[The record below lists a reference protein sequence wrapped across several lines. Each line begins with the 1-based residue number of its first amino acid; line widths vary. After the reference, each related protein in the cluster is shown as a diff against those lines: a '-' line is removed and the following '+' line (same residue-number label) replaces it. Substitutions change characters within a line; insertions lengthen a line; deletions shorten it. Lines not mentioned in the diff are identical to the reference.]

1 MQMLGS
7 AKGWLFPVSVT
18 YKSGKSQTPGQLSR
32 HFMLHEPPLGL
43 LTTPRQ
49 LLPDPLVPPVSYPL
63 PGEKEGFGQASKWW
77 IVPSPAPTEALLQG
91 LLWTEVRN
99 APPYSC
105 FFHSGLP
112 KRKYHSSPNTTC
124 LQRYRSHHDFSGI
137 NFPLCLHILIET
149 KPYV

>member
-1 MQMLGS
+1 M
-7 AKGWLFPVSVT
+7 
-18 YKSGKSQTPGQLSR
+18 
-32 HFMLHEPPLGL
+32 HEPPLGL

-99 APPYSC
+99 APPVFLFLSLRAPQEKV
-105 FFHSGLP
+105 SLLP
-112 KRKYHSSPNTTC
+112 
-124 LQRYRSHHDFSGI
+124 
-137 NFPLCLHILIET
+137 
-149 KPYV
+149 

>member
-32 HFMLHEPPLGL
+32 HFMSHEAPLGL

-99 APPYSC
+99 APRILVS
-105 FFHSGLP
+105 FTQG
-112 KRKYHSSPNTTC
+112 SPRESITPP
-124 LQRYRSHHDFSGI
+124 LIQPAYRGI
-137 NFPLCLHILIET
+137 VHTMISVELTSLCVYT
-149 KPYV
+149 F

>member
-1 MQMLGS
+1 MS
-7 AKGWLFPVSVT
+7 
-18 YKSGKSQTPGQLSR
+18 
-32 HFMLHEPPLGL
+32 HEAPLGL

-99 APPYSC
+99 APRILVS
-105 FFHSGLP
+105 FTQG
-112 KRKYHSSPNTTC
+112 SPRESITPP
-124 LQRYRSHHDFSGI
+124 LIQPAYRGI
-137 NFPLCLHILIET
+137 VHTMISVELTSLCVYT
-149 KPYV
+149 F